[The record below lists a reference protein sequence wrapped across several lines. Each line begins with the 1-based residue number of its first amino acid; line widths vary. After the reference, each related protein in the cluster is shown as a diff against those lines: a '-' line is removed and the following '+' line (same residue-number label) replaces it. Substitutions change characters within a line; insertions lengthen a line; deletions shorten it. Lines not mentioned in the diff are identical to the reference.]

1 MRHALLLR
9 NALTGFAFF
18 LFAAISPA
26 HASPR
31 VPQPF
36 VASYAVTYRGL
47 SGGTLRMEWRQEGHN
62 RYVFETTAKPST
74 LARLVVSGDAFERT
88 TLELTPQGL
97 RPLSWEANDGRS
109 GAKGDGK
116 LQFDWN
122 ANTVSGTYEGEPVKL
137 PLEPGMQDRL
147 SIQIGVM
154 AALAGGTEPG
164 TIAMVNGDNI
174 RHYTYTRG
182 RTEPVQSKLGTLDAV
197 IYESTRPNS
206 NRLSRVW
213 HVPSLEYLPA
223 RAEQIRKGKVETVM
237 TLVSVEK
244 TGPGDRLI
252 K

>member
-1 MRHALLLR
+1 LRHDAPALLLR
-9 NALTGFAFF
+9 HAFTGFALF
-18 LFAAISPA
+18 LLAVISSA
-26 HASPR
+26 HATPT

-36 VASYAVTYRGL
+36 VASYAVSYRGL
-47 SGGTLRMEWRQEGHN
+47 SGGILRMEWRQDGQN
-62 RYVFETTAKPST
+62 RYVFETSAKPST
-74 LARLVVSGDAFERT
+74 LARLIISSDAFERT

-97 RPLSWEANDGRS
+97 RPLTWEANDGRS
-109 GAKGDGK
+109 GVKGDGK

-122 ANTVSGTYEGEPVKL
+122 TNTVSGTYEGQPVKL
-137 PLEPGMQDRL
+137 ALEPGMQDRL

-182 RTEPVQSKLGTLDAV
+182 NTETVQSELGPLEAV
-197 IYESTRPNS
+197 IYESTRAGS

-223 RAEQIRKGKVETVM
+223 RAEQVRKGKVETVM
-237 TLVSVEK
+237 TLISVEK
-244 TGPGDRLI
+244 TGS
-252 K
+252 

>member
-1 MRHALLLR
+1 LLR
-9 NALTGFAFF
+9 RTFAGFALF
-18 LFAAISPA
+18 LLAAISTA
-26 HASPR
+26 HAAPT

-47 SGGTLRMEWRQEGHN
+47 NGGTLRMEWRHDGSN
-62 RYVFETTAKPST
+62 RYVFETSAKPSV
-74 LARLVVSGDAFERT
+74 LARLVVSADAFERT

-97 RPLSWEANDGRS
+97 RPLTWEANDGRS

-122 ANTVSGTYEGEPVKL
+122 TNTVSGTYEGQPVTL
-137 PLEPGMQDRL
+137 ALEPGMQDRL

-182 RTEPVQSKLGTLDAV
+182 KTETVQSKLGPLETV
-197 IYESTRPNS
+197 VYESTRPNS

-237 TLVSVEK
+237 TLVELK
-244 TGPGDRLI
+244 R
-252 K
+252 

>member
-1 MRHALLLR
+1 LRHDVPALQLRHVFTGFALLLL
-9 NALTGFAFF
+9 AV
-18 LFAAISPA
+18 ISSARATPT
-26 HASPR
+26 

-47 SGGTLRMEWRQEGHN
+47 SGGTLRMEWRQDGQN
-62 RYVFETTAKPST
+62 RYVFETSAKPST
-74 LARLVVSGDAFERT
+74 LARLIISSDAFERT

-97 RPLSWEANDGRS
+97 RPLTWEANDGRS

-122 ANTVSGTYEGEPVKL
+122 TNTVSGTYEGQPVKL
-137 PLEPGMQDRL
+137 ALEPGMQDRL

-154 AALAGGTEPG
+154 AALAAGAEPG

-182 RTEPVQSKLGTLDAV
+182 KTETLQSELGPLETV
-197 IYESTRPNS
+197 VYESTRPNS

-213 HVPSLEYLPA
+213 HAPSLEYLPA

-237 TLVSVEK
+237 TLISVEK
-244 TGPGDRLI
+244 TGS
-252 K
+252 